1 MQASWVRSTLQIAA
15 IFSFRML
22 GLFMLIPVFT
32 IYANQLQGATPFL
45 LGLALGSYGLTQGLL
60 QIPFGMLSDR
70 YGRKPLITVGLIL
83 FAIGS
88 ILGANTHSIS
98 GMIFARTLQGGG
110 AIGSVLIALLADITA
125 EQHRTKAMAIIGATI
140 GLSFSIAFILSPTVA
155 EATGLSGIF
164 YLTAGLAF
172 LGLGILYL
180 IPTPKPTQ
188 HAGNLSNKRQQL
200 KQVFLDPA
208 LLRLDAGIF
217 FQHFILVASFY
228 VLPMILQKHVQTGHL
243 EEPWHFYLIILAGS
257 FLTML
262 PIMHY
267 SEKWQKVKGT
277 FVSAVLLIGITQCAL
292 IGVSD
297 SLTWLGMILFLYFVA
312 FNFLEANLPSL
323 ISKQANPLTKGSALG
338 VYSSSQF
345 LGIFVGG
352 SLAGLVFT
360 HTGATGIFM
369 MNTLVAIVWLCLS
382 VQQRARHQ

>member
-1 MQASWVRSTLQIAA
+1 MQPSWVRSTFQIAA
-15 IFSFRML
+15 IFAFRML

-32 IYANQLQGATPFL
+32 IYAPHLQGATPFL

-70 YGRKPLITVGLIL
+70 YGRKPLITAGLIL

-88 ILGANTHSIS
+88 ILGAHTHTMS
-98 GMIFARTLQGGG
+98 GMILARILQGGG

-140 GLSFSIAFILSPTVA
+140 GLSFSIAFILSPTLA
-155 EATGLSGIF
+155 EKTGLAGIF
-164 YLTAGLAF
+164 YLTAGLAV
-172 LGLGILYL
+172 LGLVILYL
-180 IPTPKPTQ
+180 IPTPKPSLQTDD
-188 HAGNLSNKRQQL
+188 LSSKRQQL

-217 FQHFILVASFY
+217 FQHFILVASFF
-228 VLPMILQKHVQTGHL
+228 VIPMTLQKHVLAGHL
-243 EEPWHFYLIILAGS
+243 DQPWQFYLIIIGGAFLA
-257 FLTML
+257 ML

-267 SEKWQKVKGT
+267 SEKWHKVKAG
-277 FVSAVLLIGITQCAL
+277 FVSAVILIGITQAAL
-292 IGVSD
+292 IGISD
-297 SLTWLGMILFLYFVA
+297 SLIWLGVTLFLYFVA

-323 ISKQANPLTKGSALG
+323 ISKQANPKTKGAAIG

-360 HTGATGIFM
+360 HAGASGIFM
-369 MNTLVAIVWLCLS
+369 MNTVIAIVWLYLS
-382 VQQRARHQ
+382 VA

>member
-1 MQASWVRSTLQIAA
+1 MQPSWVRSTFQIAA
-15 IFSFRML
+15 IFAFRML

-32 IYANQLQGATPFL
+32 IYAPHLQGATPFL

-70 YGRKPLITVGLIL
+70 YGRKPLITAGLIL

-88 ILGANTHSIS
+88 LLGAHTHTMF
-98 GMIFARTLQGGG
+98 GMILARILQGGG

-140 GLSFSIAFILSPTVA
+140 GLSFSIAFILSPTLA
-155 EATGLSGIF
+155 EKTGLAGIF
-164 YLTAGLAF
+164 YLTAGLAV
-172 LGLGILYL
+172 LGLVILYL
-180 IPTPKPTQ
+180 IPTPKPSQQT
-188 HAGNLSNKRQQL
+188 GDLSSKRQQL

-228 VLPMILQKHVQTGHL
+228 VIPMTLQKHVLGGHL
-243 EEPWHFYLIILAGS
+243 DQPWQFYLIVIAGAFLA
-257 FLTML
+257 ML

-267 SEKWQKVKGT
+267 SEKWHKVKAS
-277 FVSAVLLIGITQCAL
+277 FVSAVILIGITQAAL
-292 IGVSD
+292 IAISD
-297 SLTWLGMILFLYFVA
+297 SLIWLGVTLFLYFVA

-323 ISKQANPLTKGSALG
+323 ISKQANPKTKGAALG

-360 HTGATGIFM
+360 HAGAPGIFM
-369 MNTLVAIVWLCLS
+369 MNTVIAIVWLYLS
-382 VQQRARHQ
+382 VA